1 MFDTVLIAG
10 LGLMG
15 GSMAENHQGA
25 HAQPRFGLEPHACNC
40 RAGTG

>member
-15 GSMAENHQGA
+15 GSMAKTIKA
-25 HAQPRFGLEPHACNC
+25 HTQPRFRLEPHARDR

>member
-15 GSMAENHQGA
+15 ENHQGA
-25 HAQPRFGLEPHACNC
+25 HAQPRFRLEPHARDR

>member
-15 GSMAENHQGA
+15 GSMAKTIKARTLSRVLGWNRTA
-25 HAQPRFGLEPHACNC
+25 RDR

>member
-15 GSMAENHQGA
+15 GSMAKTIKA
-25 HAQPRFGLEPHACNC
+25 PRFRLEPHARDR

>member
-15 GSMAENHQGA
+15 GSMAKDHQGA
-25 HAQPRFGLEPHACNC
+25 HAQPRFRLEPHARDR
-40 RAGTG
+40 RAGAG